1 MTTRKNRAPL
11 AVTAGLACALGL
23 AATLAGTPAVAIAEG
38 QPQSASVSL
47 ASSVPAAQGHWVV
60 TGEYT
65 GGALERY
72 WFKPDGTMARGELLR
87 VVEGGT
93 EYYAYA
99 TPDGP
104 VVRGRWVD
112 PSTGYIYFA
121 DNDGRLES
129 AGWVVTGDYT
139 GGALQRYWI
148 DEDAHAAIPGFSE
161 DGWDHLTTSEGY
173 VARGV
178 WTDPATGNMYL
189 ADNDGLLSGT
199 GWVVS
204 DAYGQ
209 GLQRYWVDP
218 ETHAVKPGFSD
229 AGWAHYTT
237 SAGYVLRGSVK
248 TDNGVLIA
256 NNDGLLIEGV
266 CDAGWAITTGFS
278 SDIQRYYLVE
288 VDGHLY
294 ARSGFFQEPLTPGAA
309 KSWFYGNPET
319 GYVVRGALATDS
331 GVLLANNDGVLVENY
346 ASAGWYDSSDFEG
359 SSQRYHLVSVGGHLY
374 AQTGVFKATLDG
386 RESEFYGDVSRGY
399 VVRNANKSNPIHY
412 NGAQYGSD
420 SDGRLSVL
428 VAKRSVDATLGTVTW
443 GNDVD
448 YLNALIS
455 LAEREGSKTD
465 WFLTYDNEL
474 LRVVVLRRS
483 GDTWKVEKTW
493 NCVGATTTY
502 TGKWEVLHKRE
513 SNWYSET
520 YDWFQNGNGPNA
532 WSTDYIWGIRAEW
545 SQNHERW
552 VDSPYGSGYE
562 DCAAFH
568 SNPSSPS
575 TKPYWGNRGC
585 CGLLRDNA
593 KWIYDNIPIGSTVY
607 EFDYS
612 RVDFF

>member
-1 MTTRKNRAPL
+1 MKSSTIMRRPR

-23 AATLAGTPAVAIAEG
+23 SAALAGVPVVARALQGDAVAVSSADMPAAEG
-38 QPQSASVSL
+38 
-47 ASSVPAAQGHWVV
+47 HWLV
-60 TGEYT
+60 TGDYT

-72 WFKPDGTMARGELLR
+72 WIESDGSMAKGKLLR
-87 VVEGGT
+87 VVEGGS

-99 TPDGP
+99 TPEGP

-112 PSTGYIYFA
+112 PSTGYVYFA

-129 AGWVVTGDYT
+129 SGWVVTGDYT

-148 DEDAHAAIPGFSE
+148 DEDARAAVPGYSP
-161 DGWDHLTTSEGY
+161 DGWDHYTTAEGY
-173 VARGV
+173 VARGA
-178 WTDPATGNMYL
+178 WADPSTGFVYL

-204 DAYGQ
+204 DAYGH

-218 ETHAVKPGFSD
+218 ETHACEPGFSAD
-229 AGWAHYTT
+229 GWAHYTT
-237 SAGYVLRGSVK
+237 DGGYVLRGALG
-248 TDNGVLIA
+248 TEHGVLIA
-256 NNDGLLIEGV
+256 NNDGLLAEG
-266 CDAGWAITTGFS
+266 AHEGGWVVTADYS
-278 SDIQRYYLVE
+278 NDVQRYFFDE

-294 ARSGFFQEPLTPGAA
+294 ARSGFFQESLPGGAR
-309 KSWFYGNPET
+309 SWFYGNPET

-331 GVLLANNDGVLVENY
+331 GVLLADNDGLLVENV
-346 ASAGWYDSSDFEG
+346 ASPGWFDSSAYEG
-359 SSQRYHLVSVGGHLY
+359 ASERYYLTADADGHLY
-374 AQTGVFKATLDG
+374 ASTGIFKASLDG
-386 RESEFYGDVSRGY
+386 VESEFYGDTSRGY
-399 VVRNANKSNPIHY
+399 VVRNATRENPISY
-412 NGAQYGSD
+412 NGAKYGSD
-420 SDGRLSVL
+420 ADGRLTVL
-428 VAKRSVDATLGTVTW
+428 VSRREVDKTLGTVTW
-443 GNDVD
+443 ANDVD
-448 YLNALIS
+448 YLNALIR

-465 WFLTYDNEL
+465 WFLTFDNEL
-474 LRVVVLRRS
+474 LRVAVLRRS
-483 GDTWKVEKTW
+483 GSTWEVEKTW

-568 SNPSSPS
+568 SNPSSPD
-575 TKPYWGNRGC
+575 TAPYWGNRGC

-593 KWIYDNIPIGSTVY
+593 KWIYDTIDIGSTVY

-612 RVDFF
+612 RADFF